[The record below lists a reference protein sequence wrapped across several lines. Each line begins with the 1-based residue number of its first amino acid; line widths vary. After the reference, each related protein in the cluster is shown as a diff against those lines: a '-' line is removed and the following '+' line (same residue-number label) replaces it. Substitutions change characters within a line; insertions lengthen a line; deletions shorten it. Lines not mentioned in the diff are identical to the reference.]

1 MGPIKGLKSL
11 LALFTIIP
19 IKEDILTEETK
30 KYLPLTSVIGVLY
43 GILAGLIIS
52 GLNFVL
58 PPFPSAAIMLLTI
71 YLLNGFLH
79 MDGLIDLG
87 DGITAFGDRE
97 KKLSAMKDP
106 KVGAGGVTLALLV
119 TLATVSLYSTL
130 STHHTIPYI
139 PPFLFVFTVEILC
152 KNSLLACATFGKP
165 HQSGIG
171 KLFVEGMQKKKL
183 LTSTL
188 ITLAF
193 LLTAIF
199 LYTHLLKLSIP
210 LQIKIFL
217 LTSPIISIL
226 IGATIAYTANKSF
239 GCVTGDVLG
248 ASHEITR
255 LIILALITVVTKTYA

>member
-1 MGPIKGLKSL
+1 MRPIKGLKSL

-19 IKEDILTEETK
+19 IKEEILTEETK
-30 KYLPLTSVIGVLY
+30 KYLPLTSVIGALY
-43 GILAGLIIS
+43 GVVAGLVLV

-79 MDGLIDLG
+79 IDGLIDFG
-87 DGITAFGDRE
+87 DGITAFGDKE

-106 KVGAGGVTLALLV
+106 KVGAGGLTLALLV

-130 STHHTIPYI
+130 STPHTILYT
-139 PPFLFVFTVEILC
+139 PPCLLVFTVEILC

-165 HQSGIG
+165 HKSGIG

-199 LYTHLLKLSIP
+199 LYTPLFNLNIP

-217 LTSPIISIL
+217 LTSPAISIL
-226 IGATIAYTANKSF
+226 IGATIAYTANRSF

-248 ASHEITR
+248 ASHEISR
-255 LIILALITVVTKTYA
+255 LIILALITAVVKLYA